1 MNEGLDTRVGI
12 LLMFQAVSWA
22 VGWSR
27 VACIWGFGSLVWPV
41 PAFLGRQNE
50 AMWCWEPLVGM
61 VGRAAVLSCPL
72 AAEDN
77 MVRKGADK
85 RTTQSRSIKTNHYF
99 RKEKKEKQALQH
111 FQSPKLN
118 ISMET
123 IAAGGL
129 LSVSLCD
136 LLGLTRFNNCLSFPH
151 ISYLGSSQDRLLCIT
166 SARLNPAFL
175 VSGSPLMLSSLWRI
189 CSHLSC
195 AVFDLQRFIS
205 FTLWHVLIM
214 SCPIYATPV
223 TLCSL
228 KDGCD
233 FVLGRGPLGS
243 VVHLS
248 AL

>member
-1 MNEGLDTRVGI
+1 MDGGLDTRVGI
-12 LLMFQAVSWA
+12 LLTFQAVSWA
-22 VGWSR
+22 VGWSK
-27 VACIWGFGSLVWPV
+27 VACIWGFGSLVWSV
-41 PAFLGRQNE
+41 LAFLGRQNE
-50 AMWCWEPLVGM
+50 AKWCWEPLVGM
-61 VGRAAVLSCPL
+61 VERAAVLSCPL
-72 AAEDN
+72 ATEDN

-151 ISYLGSSQDRLLCIT
+151 ISYLGSSQDRLLRIT

-175 VSGSPLMLSSLWRI
+175 VSGSPLSAKQSLE
-189 CSHLSC
+189 
-195 AVFDLQRFIS
+195 DLQPS
-205 FTLWHVLIM
+205 FMCSFWLVKVHFNHSMTLIDNVLSYICH
-214 SCPIYATPV
+214 SCHTV
-223 TLCSL
+223 LLEGWLWLCIRL
-228 KDGCD
+228 WTTW
-233 FVLGRGPLGS
+233 
-243 VVHLS
+243 
-248 AL
+248 